1 MATVLIV
8 DDDKHTRA
16 LLERLF
22 ATDPRIVRHGVKV
35 VQAGDG
41 VEGLRLFEAERPDVV
56 ITDLLMP
63 RMDGFRFCKELR
75 ARAAKV
81 GLMVLSGVYRDA
93 GISTRLKD
101 EFGATYYAKPYQ
113 IKDLVSAVDRQL
125 ARIGRGSSQAEPIG
139 SPEPVNEPRRG
150 AFAETPL
157 GRLLM
162 DLHEGR
168 ATGSVDIRRGR
179 IEKRIDLV
187 VGHPIAVTSN
197 QRGEMLGNFL
207 VLRGVITEKI
217 HQEALER
224 ARDEDKK
231 LGEALLELGHITSAD
246 LLKHLT
252 AQARFKITRA
262 LRWPDGTWE
271 YRPNRDLLDA
281 TKGNALDPVAVVFLG
296 LRKSATIEVA
306 ARAVQPLSGRQVA
319 LTTRGKRVKHTIARV
334 FGLAL
339 EEALERTPPF
349 ESFLR

>member
-1 MATVLIV
+1 
-8 DDDKHTRA
+8 
-16 LLERLF
+16 
-22 ATDPRIVRHGVKV
+22 
-35 VQAGDG
+35 
-41 VEGLRLFEAERPDVV
+41 
-56 ITDLLMP
+56 
-63 RMDGFRFCKELR
+63 
-75 ARAAKV
+75 
-81 GLMVLSGVYRDA
+81 
-93 GISTRLKD
+93 
-101 EFGATYYAKPYQ
+101 
-113 IKDLVSAVDRQL
+113 
-125 ARIGRGSSQAEPIG
+125 
-139 SPEPVNEPRRG
+139 
-150 AFAETPL
+150 
-157 GRLLM
+157 
-162 DLHEGR
+162 LHEGR
-168 ATGSVDIRRGR
+168 ASGSVDIRRGR

-262 LRWPDGTWE
+262 LRWPDGTSE
-271 YRPNRDLLDA
+271 YRPTRDRLDV
-281 TKGNALDPVAVVFLG
+281 TKGNALGPVAVVFLG
-296 LRKSATIEVA
+296 LRKSATLEVA

-349 ESFLR
+349 ESFLRRPFEPAHTLPALEALLVAGCVAPSGARAKVEELDFASEPPSIEELSGPLRLPLPPEPDASPAPAVQVGAAKGARAAGDL